1 MLSFRDLNY
10 RIGGRTLLDGANA
23 QVPTGRKIGLV
34 GRNGTGKS
42 TLLRLVAG
50 EITPD
55 GGEIAMA
62 SGAMIGT
69 VAQQAP
75 TGPDRLID
83 VVLAADR
90 ERARLLAEAETAAD
104 QVGRAS
110 RREREGKYE

>member
-1 MLSFRDLNY
+1 MFPPPRRSCYPARVMLSFRDLNY
-10 RIGGRTLLDGANA
+10 RIGGRMLLDSANA

-62 SGAMIGT
+62 SGATIGT

-90 ERARLLAEAETAAD
+90 DRKSTRLN
-104 QVGRAS
+104 S
-110 RREREGKYE
+110 SH